1 MSSSD
6 VSDTLDD
13 ALSFTGLE
21 MASFSDGVYI
31 SCRPRS
37 HPAQSDFF
45 KPVVAQVQFS
55 DNLFEVIVFLLEI
68 HHFITAGLTNGIP
81 G

>member
-1 MSSSD
+1 MR
-6 VSDTLDD
+6 TLNLAVKLRCPGFDID
-13 ALSFTGLE
+13 
-21 MASFSDGVYI
+21 MPYASIFYM
-31 SCRPRS
+31 
-37 HPAQSDFF
+37 
-45 KPVVAQVQFS
+45 PVVAQVQFS

>member
-1 MSSSD
+1 MPY
-6 VSDTLDD
+6 
-13 ALSFTGLE
+13 
-21 MASFSDGVYI
+21 ASIFYM
-31 SCRPRS
+31 
-37 HPAQSDFF
+37 
-45 KPVVAQVQFS
+45 PVVAQVQFG